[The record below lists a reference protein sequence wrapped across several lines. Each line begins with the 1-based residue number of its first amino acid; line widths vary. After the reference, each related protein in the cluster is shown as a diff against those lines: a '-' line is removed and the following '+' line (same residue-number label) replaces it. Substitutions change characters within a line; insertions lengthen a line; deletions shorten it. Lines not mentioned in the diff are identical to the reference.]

1 MTPKQKMFAELIA
14 DENPPVLI
22 KAYEKAGYLVEKTA
36 SGATKNSTYF
46 KASKLASTETI
57 KRLAQS
63 IRDKREKLKTRHL
76 KRSLDK
82 EDQLKSEIV
91 QELRDIAF
99 DKEEPAPN
107 RAKALQ
113 LLGQTIGLYTE
124 KVITKDETVSEKQ
137 LEQEL
142 KDDLAKWGFS
152 VN

>member
-1 MTPKQKMFAELIA
+1 MRRQGIL
-14 DENPPVLI
+14 LR
-22 KAYEKAGYLVEKTA
+22 
-36 SGATKNSTYF
+36 
-46 KASKLASTETI
+46 KL
-57 KRLAQS
+57 
-63 IRDKREKLKTRHL
+63 
-76 KRSLDK
+76 
-82 EDQLKSEIV
+82 

>member
-36 SGATKNSTYF
+36 SGATKNSTYV